1 MVTPPGSPSA
11 VEFQGQDPQEVFSF
25 YFRQHWIR
33 MAWPSTRMLLWTAAL
48 LLFGYFLFFFIGV
61 EDAFLRHSMLVVFV
75 IIVAITQWEFM
86 MRFYMRFLYVIIVT
100 DRKIHRIKKTLFSI
114 DDHQCLDLATIQ
126 DLHKKQHGLVQ
137 NLFGYGSLI
146 LEAQDTELRIH
157 FVPKIN
163 AIYNR
168 LLQARTDALRQH
180 NALVAESKVV
190 SGGQ

>member
-1 MVTPPGSPSA
+1 
-11 VEFQGQDPQEVFSF
+11 
-25 YFRQHWIR
+25 
-33 MAWPSTRMLLWTAAL
+33 MLLWTAAL